1 MGDFDLLSDLAEV
14 PLSRSLYM
22 PRTTH
27 VLLPVRRCATVDHNR
42 PSGRHTTEVWDALF
56 PIPSFGLRRNC
67 GHESFEIAGGL
78 GQAPEITV
86 EDGGGGITAGEMAAG
101 GPAAKGVFTFAGLLT

>member
-1 MGDFDLLSDLAEV
+1 MLSDLAEV
-14 PLSRSLYM
+14 PLSRSLYV
-22 PRTTH
+22 PRTPH

-56 PIPSFGLRRNC
+56 PIPGFGLRRNC

-86 EDGGGGITAGEMAAG
+86 EDKAGVEGGIIAGEMAAG
-101 GPAAKGVFTFAGLLT
+101 GPAAVGVLTFARLLT